1 MKITQARCIAAPLAR
16 VGGLVVLL
24 FTIASPVSADSNED
38 LWNKITALPWVHG
51 PSQVSALQNA
61 SLQLPGNFIFLD
73 AKDTAQFMRL
83 TENPRDGTEVEQVFG
98 PEDLH
103 WFAILTFSADGYVED
118 KEKIDADAVLK
129 SIREGTEEAN
139 KARKENGWAEM
150 HVTGWHLAPHYD
162 SQTNRLEWAIDAEEA
177 GGGASTNFNTRILG
191 RRGVTSAV
199 LVTDPDHFDADLG
212 EFKTALTGY
221 DFNAGD
227 RYSEFQSGDKV
238 AEYGLTA
245 LILGGAAAVA
255 AKTGILKVIGKFL
268 WIGVVAV
275 IAAVSSFFK
284 RVFRRGQT

>member
-1 MKITQARCIAAPLAR
+1 
-16 VGGLVVLL
+16 
-24 FTIASPVSADSNED
+24 
-38 LWNKITALPWVHG
+38 
-51 PSQVSALQNA
+51 
-61 SLQLPGNFIFLD
+61 
-73 AKDTAQFMRL
+73 
-83 TENPRDGTEVEQVFG
+83 
-98 PEDLH
+98 
-103 WFAILTFSADGYVED
+103 
-118 KEKIDADAVLK
+118 
-129 SIREGTEEAN
+129 
-139 KARKENGWAEM
+139 
-150 HVTGWHLAPHYD
+150 
-162 SQTNRLEWAIDAEEA
+162 
-177 GGGASTNFNTRILG
+177 
-191 RRGVTSAV
+191 VTSAV
-199 LVTDPDHFDADLG
+199 LVTDPDHFDTDLG